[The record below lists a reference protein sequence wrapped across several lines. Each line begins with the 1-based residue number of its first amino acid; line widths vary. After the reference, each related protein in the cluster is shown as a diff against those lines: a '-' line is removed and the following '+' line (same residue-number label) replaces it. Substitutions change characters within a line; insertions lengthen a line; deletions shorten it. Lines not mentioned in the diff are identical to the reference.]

1 MQTRMNQSKTESRRY
16 SVIIP
21 AFNAAHTLTRCLE
34 SLCRQMR
41 DDVELLLI
49 NDGSTD
55 QTETVCTSFAQKYP
69 QIRAFSKD
77 NGGVSSARNVGLDN
91 ARGEYVLFVDADDAV
106 REDYFSVLDDA
117 LADRP
122 ELLLFSKQLM
132 GSPSCK
138 RKSGKSI
145 SCSDRLTCSRIL
157 SRCLRNKEL
166 NLITTKAFR
175 RDVIEE
181 NKLRFDERLDIG
193 EDKVFAMAF
202 SLRVEKIR
210 QIRERLYY
218 LSVEAPD
225 SLSRRKREYL
235 CESVLLEHRLLS
247 ELLDASMLPE
257 NCKMMYQNAVSYSF
271 YRSAYTVVRELRK
284 YELPASERREK
295 TRIILDR
302 FAAETGYS
310 YRELSCHAISLPIRR
325 KQVRLVDKATG
336 FFAKRGC
343 R

>member
-1 MQTRMNQSKTESRRY
+1 MQIRMNQSKTESCRY
-16 SVIIP
+16 SVVLP

-41 DDVELLLI
+41 EDVELLLI

-55 QTETVCTSFAQKYP
+55 QTETVCSGFAEKYP
-69 QIRAFSKD
+69 QIRTFSKD
-77 NGGVSSARNVGLDN
+77 NGGVSSARNIGLDN

-132 GSPSCK
+132 GRPSRK

-145 SCSDRLTCSRIL
+145 SCSDRLSCTRIL

-175 RDVIEE
+175 RDVIEA

-210 QIRERLYY
+210 QIREPLYY

-235 CESVLLEHRLLS
+235 CESVLLEHRLMS

-257 NCKMMYQNAVSYSF
+257 NYKKMYQNAVSYSF

-295 TRIILDR
+295 TKDILDR
-302 FAAETGYS
+302 YAAETGYP
-310 YRELSCHAISLPIRR
+310 YHELSCHAISLPIRR
-325 KQVRLVDKATG
+325 KQVWLVDNTTG